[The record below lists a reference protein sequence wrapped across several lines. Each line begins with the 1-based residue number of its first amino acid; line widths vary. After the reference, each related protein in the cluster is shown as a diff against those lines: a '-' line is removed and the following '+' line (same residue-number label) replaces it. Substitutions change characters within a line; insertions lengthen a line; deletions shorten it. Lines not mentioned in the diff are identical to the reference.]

1 MLAPIAR
8 LALAYRRG
16 EPTMVQHFLV
26 FTKQL
31 VITGALLFSTT
42 YDPQK
47 LKVGVEWISKGL
59 ESGKLKP
66 VIAKTFPLDR
76 IVEAHRYMESN

>member
-1 MLAPIAR
+1 
-8 LALAYRRG
+8 
-16 EPTMVQHFLV
+16 MVQRYLL

-42 YDPQK
+42 YDPQM
-47 LKVGVEWISKGL
+47 LKAGVEWISKGP

-66 VIAKTFPLDR
+66 LIAKTFPLDR
-76 IVEAHRYMESN
+76 IVEAHRYMESNQQFGKIVVTV